1 MKRFSRQDWT
11 RMKAGRQASKHGV
24 TKYRSRRSV
33 WNRLYWRARY
43 QVTSA
48 VTGVAI
54 IAAIALVSGEF
65 SSSDSTSSVVTSPG
79 QGSVAGI
86 VGHVRD
92 GDTVEV
98 AGVPI
103 RFETLDCAELGTD
116 DGERAKLRMREL
128 ALGQPLA
135 CQLIG
140 RSSYD
145 RQIGNCRLSDGRDVG
160 EVMIA
165 EGWCER
171 WIAN

>member
-1 MKRFSRQDWT
+1 M
-11 RMKAGRQASKHGV
+11 
-24 TKYRSRRSV
+24 
-33 WNRLYWRARY
+33 
-43 QVTSA
+43 
-48 VTGVAI
+48 
-54 IAAIALVSGEF
+54 
-65 SSSDSTSSVVTSPG
+65 SSDSTSSLVTSRG

-116 DGERAKLRMREL
+116 DGEKAKLRMHEL
-128 ALGQPLA
+128 ALGKQLS

-165 EGWCER
+165 EGWCQR
-171 WIAN
+171 WVTN